1 MATATLTRQ
10 TKARTKAATSR
21 RYYSLE
27 QTGSEA
33 SINIYGD
40 VTSWP
45 WLESDV
51 SAYNLSKQIEDL
63 DVDTINVGINS
74 YGGEVA
80 EGLAIY
86 NALKRHKAKVRTRCD
101 GFACSVASVIFAA
114 GDERVMSESSLL
126 MIHNAWTSACGDA
139 NELRKQADDL
149 EKINEA
155 SVKAYMSITS
165 VDEEELRALMDE
177 ETWISPE
184 DAVDMGLATSIE
196 ASGQE
201 DKPAQSV
208 KRKVMQMLLRNPYQL
223 EDDPDGPSR
232 RRDPEAPDDDPED
245 TDGVTEEPG
254 SDDGSDD
261 DAGDGTGGDSTD
273 PGDGTTEDP
282 DPEQDPDGTNPD
294 DEDDEQNG
302 ASQMLRFLTAIQ
314 HM

>member
-1 MATATLTRQ
+1 MATATKTRR
-10 TKARTKAATSR
+10 TSARTKAATPR

-27 QTGSEA
+27 QTEGEA
-33 SINIYGD
+33 NISIYGD

-63 DVDTINVGINS
+63 DVDVINVGINS

-86 NALKRHKAKVRTRCD
+86 NALKRHKAKVVTRCD
-101 GFACSVASVIFAA
+101 GFACSIASVIFAA

-126 MIHNAWTSACGDA
+126 MIHNAWTSAQGDA

-155 SVKAYMSITS
+155 SVKAYMAIAS
-165 VDEEELRALMDE
+165 VEEDEIRALMDE

-184 DAVDMGLATSIE
+184 EAVSMGLATSVE
-196 ASGQE
+196 TTDS

-208 KRKVMQMLLRNPYQL
+208 RGKVMQMLLRNPYQL
-223 EDDPDGPSR
+223 DEPDPDDPSDEPDDPDNPDDTGDTGDGTDDGTGDDGGEPDPEPGTDTDDTEPEP
-232 RRDPEAPDDDPED
+232 DPEA
-245 TDGVTEEPG
+245 
-254 SDDGSDD
+254 
-261 DAGDGTGGDSTD
+261 
-273 PGDGTTEDP
+273 
-282 DPEQDPDGTNPD
+282 DPEQDPDNPD
-294 DEDDEQNG
+294 DEDQSAN
-302 ASQMLRFLTAIQ
+302 QMLRLLKAIQ